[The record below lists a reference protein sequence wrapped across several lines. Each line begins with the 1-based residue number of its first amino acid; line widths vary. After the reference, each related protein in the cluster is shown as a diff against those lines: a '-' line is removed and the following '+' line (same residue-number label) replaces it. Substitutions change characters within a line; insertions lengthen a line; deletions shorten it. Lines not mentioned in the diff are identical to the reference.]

1 MLIGF
6 LVILFQQQKIQYIDG
21 GDAVMI
27 LKIIRAFKTIITRM
41 LSNAQRKK
49 PMFEK
54 LHMVP
59 FILELK
65 DLQSGMA
72 RLMGKW

>member
-1 MLIGF
+1 
-6 LVILFQQQKIQYIDG
+6 
-21 GDAVMI
+21 MI

>member
-1 MLIGF
+1 
-6 LVILFQQQKIQYIDG
+6 
-21 GDAVMI
+21 MI

-59 FILELK
+59 FILEERK
-65 DLQSGMA
+65 DLRSGMA